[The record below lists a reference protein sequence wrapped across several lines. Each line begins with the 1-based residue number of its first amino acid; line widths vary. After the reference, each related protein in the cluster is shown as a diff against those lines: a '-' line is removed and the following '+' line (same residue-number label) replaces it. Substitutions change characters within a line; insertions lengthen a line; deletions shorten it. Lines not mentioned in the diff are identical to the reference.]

1 MSILMH
7 MLIDDGNDGDA
18 DTDNDT
24 DDDDHDDDED
34 HDVAGMLEKPGL
46 PPSIP
51 TPY

>member
-1 MSILMH
+1 MH
-7 MLIDDGNDGDA
+7 ILIDDGSDGHA

-24 DDDDHDDDED
+24 DDDDHDHDD